1 MILLILMD
9 LPTVF
14 NLNGQKAI
22 YQCYVS
28 GAFLDKDVNSERTYF
43 SNVIFEMKKI

>member
-1 MILLILMD
+1 MLRLASKHKIYICAQNRVVCSYDIANIED

-28 GAFLDKDVNSERTYF
+28 GAF
-43 SNVIFEMKKI
+43 